1 MVAGDRRDRPG
12 GGITGTNGSLCQ
24 SASVVADE
32 QMIIGR
38 PRFAVDTAR
47 ALRGSVMTLFHLG
60 RPVDQER
67 SATVG
72 ERRFPRRWM
81 VVGLAACGACP
92 AAVAQQLGPMATA
105 VAPVAGV
112 WPARPPA
119 RVYVLPFGMEPGLQE
134 ELRQEAAGGLVPQG
148 PVRQMIAGRPRV
160 VDMVTGHDRSEPP
173 GVSVARLTA
182 DELARSGWPVVFW
195 AEQAPPPA
203 DGWRLSGQ
211 VVRLDE
217 GSAVARNA
225 IGFGVGNKQIGIDIA
240 LSDPATA
247 GGAPFFI
254 LDSSDKGRRMP
265 GTVAIGAA
273 AGFNPAV
280 VAGKFVASNSGVA
293 DIAQQQRLADEIAR
307 SVAEAINQRAA
318 PRR

>member
-1 MVAGDRRDRPG
+1 MTMVRLGPA
-12 GGITGTNGSLCQ
+12 
-24 SASVVADE
+24 VE
-32 QMIIGR
+32 K
-38 PRFAVDTAR
+38 PRSSTF
-47 ALRGSVMTLFHLG
+47 
-60 RPVDQER
+60 
-67 SATVG
+67 G
-72 ERRFPRRWM
+72 ERRFLRRWM
-81 VVGLAACGACP
+81 VVGLAALGACP
-92 AAVAQQLGPMATA
+92 AAVAQQLGPTAAA
-105 VAPVAGV
+105 VAPAAGV

-119 RVYVLPFGMEPGLQE
+119 RIYVLPFGMEPALQD
-134 ELRQEAAGGLVPQG
+134 ELRQQAAGGLVPQG
-148 PVRQMIAGRPRV
+148 PVRQMVAGRPRV

-182 DELARSGWPVVFW
+182 DELARAGWPVVFW

-203 DGWRLSGQ
+203 DGWRLTGQ

-225 IGFGVGNKQIGIDIA
+225 IGFGVGNQQIGIDIA

-280 VAGKFVASNSGVA
+280 VAGKLVASSSGVA

-307 SVAEAINQRAA
+307 SVAEAVNQRAA